1 MIFRRAKLRLTLW
14 FAAAQLL
21 LFAAFGLGVY
31 AYVTSAFDFDAAETS
46 TRTAEAGFAALRTGL
61 LLAYAA
67 LVVAVPLASFALAS
81 LAIRPIRAGYEAQQR
96 FVDDAS
102 HEFRTPLSAIQAQ
115 LELGLNRERPA
126 SDYRGAMSRSLQAVS
141 RLNRMIDE
149 LLLLAHGEAPAA
161 TGEPVRLSVVIAE
174 AVEALGEADRARV
187 DVAEPSDLVTK
198 GSSSMLTRATL
209 NLLTNA
215 LRYSPVASPVVV
227 AVVRHGRFARIAVT
241 DKGAGMSRR
250 EQRHASERFWRA
262 DSSRSREGTGL
273 GLSIVA
279 EIVRLHRGRLRLASV
294 PGAGTTAAVDIP
306 LSR

>member
-14 FAAAQLL
+14 FAAVQLA
-21 LFAAFGLGVY
+21 LFAAFGLAVY

-46 TRTAEAGFAALRTGL
+46 TTTAEASFATLRTGL

-67 LVVAVPLASFALAS
+67 LVVVVPLTSFVLAT
-81 LAIRPIRAGYEAQQR
+81 LAIRPIKAGFEAQQR

-149 LLLLAHGEAPAA
+149 LLLLSHGEPP
-161 TGEPVRLSVVIAE
+161 TDIHEPVRLSAVIAD
-174 AVEALGEADRARV
+174 AVESLGEADRVRV
-187 DVAEPSDLVTK
+187 DVTEPVELVTE

-215 LRYSPVASPVVV
+215 LRYSPVASRVVV
-227 AVVRHGRFARIAVT
+227 TVVRHGRFARIAVT

-294 PGAGTTAAVDIP
+294 PGEGTTAAVEIP